1 VFAVVLRG
9 WLLRSVADDDVE
21 VVVDRFVFDVVL
33 NVPFPFVVVPLP
45 LPLVTEPFA
54 TTLLP
59 PRRAAARLVLKLL
72 LWSSSLVRCDLM
84 MRSKKS
90 SLGIVEAAA
99 LVLADFL
106 ETVAVGFRTHR

>member
-1 VFAVVLRG
+1 MRG

-33 NVPFPFVVVPLP
+33 SVPFPLVVVVPLA
-45 LPLVTEPFA
+45 LLLVTEPFA

-72 LWSSSLVRCDLM
+72 LWSSSLKRRKDVDIIMIYKLIEVY
-84 MRSKKS
+84 K
-90 SLGIVEAAA
+90 INY
-99 LVLADFL
+99 
-106 ETVAVGFRTHR
+106 